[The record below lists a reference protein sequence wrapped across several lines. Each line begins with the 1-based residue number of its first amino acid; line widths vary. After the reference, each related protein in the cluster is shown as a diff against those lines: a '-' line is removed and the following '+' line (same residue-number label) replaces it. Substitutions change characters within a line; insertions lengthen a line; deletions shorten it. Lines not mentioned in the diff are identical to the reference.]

1 VYYISDSE
9 LPLQLGPAVLTLSYG
24 NYVFV
29 PQKDC
34 VILGTFVDT
43 TQVLKLC
50 NVKEC
55 NDRVL
60 RTEKRVMVMVVI
72 DRYTC
77 VFLQHLSQST
87 EDSRLNFSRGPDP

>member
-1 VYYISDSE
+1 MYDISDSE
-9 LPLQLGPAVLTLSYG
+9 LPLKLGPAVLTLSYS
-24 NYVFV
+24 NYVYV

-60 RTEKRVMVMVVI
+60 RTEQRVIVMVVI
-72 DRYTC
+72 DRYMC
-77 VFLQHLSQST
+77 IILQDLSQST
-87 EDSRLNFSRGPDP
+87 EDSRVNFCRGPDP